1 MNDFE
6 IPNQVLI
13 TTDRLVLREFT
24 LMDAAAVFAYS
35 TKAEAHEF
43 AEHPPHT
50 SIYDTEEMLQHFL
63 EWQFSTPRRNLVLA
77 ITLKSN
83 TRQVIG
89 DIALTTT
96 DEVNREAELGFM
108 LDPAHWHKGY
118 GTEAATALIAYAFSR
133 VGWRRIA
140 AACHKDNLASQEL
153 LRRAGLTPSDNPP
166 TNKPGLRFN
175 PHMRFFSLER

>member
-13 TTDRLVLREFT
+13 TTERLVLREFT

-43 AEHPPHT
+43 AEHPPHV

-77 ITLKSN
+77 IPLKSN
-83 TRQVIG
+83 TRQVQQPVN
-89 DIALTTT
+89 DIA
-96 DEVNREAELGFM
+96 AEFLRPRCPPFRRLLQG
-108 LDPAHWHKGY
+108 
-118 GTEAATALIAYAFSR
+118 
-133 VGWRRIA
+133 VGHA
-140 AACHKDNLASQEL
+140 NETLA
-153 LRRAGLTPSDNPP
+153 
-166 TNKPGLRFN
+166 
-175 PHMRFFSLER
+175 M

>member
-13 TTDRLVLREFT
+13 TTERLVLREFT

-43 AEHPPHT
+43 AEHPPHV

-89 DIALTTT
+89 DIALTTS

-140 AACHKDNLASQEL
+140 AACHKDNLTSQKL
-153 LRRAGLTPSDNPP
+153 LRRVGLTASDNQPV
-166 TNKPGLRFN
+166 NKAGLRFN
-175 PHMRFFSLER
+175 PHMRFFVRER